1 MAGGCSYEHEKPKDA
16 PLSRRE
22 REVLYAIA
30 LTGNL
35 KQAAD
40 WLCITQS
47 TIKKHLASVRRK
59 LGVDNNIQLVVKAI
73 RNGLLNVEALSA
85 FEGEAMAPN

>member
-1 MAGGCSYEHEKPKDA
+1 MAGRYSCEHEKPKDA

-22 REVLYAIA
+22 REVLHAIA

-35 KQAAD
+35 KQTAD

-47 TIKKHLASVRRK
+47 TLKKHLASARRK
-59 LGVDNNIQLVVKAI
+59 LGVDNNIQLIVKAI
-73 RNGLLNVEALSA
+73 RNRLLNVEALSA
-85 FEGEAMAPN
+85 FEDEAMVPK